1 MNTKQLINGII
12 DLDNE
17 NKALRNLL
25 NKSGD
30 ETVYTPTVLDE
41 IKEELFLYGLKYSIS
56 EHFTPFIY
64 PDEVFNEDTKEFIP
78 FDTWVQGIS
87 IDKFNRRY
95 FSDKIQENLS
105 NKEIIEL
112 YKPYLKSKY
121 DQLVRIKQELYEEDS
136 NESCES

>member
-25 NKSGD
+25 INTNDK
-30 ETVYTPTVLDE
+30 VQLTPTILDE
-41 IKEELFLYGLKYSIS
+41 IKEEIFLYGLKHSIS

-64 PDEVFNEDTKEFIP
+64 PDTIFNKDTNKFIP
-78 FDTWVQGIS
+78 FEAWVQGVT
-87 IDKFNRRY
+87 IDKYNRRY

-105 NKEIIEL
+105 NKEII
-112 YKPYLKSKY
+112 
-121 DQLVRIKQELYEEDS
+121 
-136 NESCES
+136 

>member
-17 NKALRNLL
+17 NKTLRGLL
-25 NKSGD
+25 NKTS
-30 ETVYTPTVLDE
+30 EKVELTPTILDE
-41 IKEELFLYGLKYSIS
+41 IKDEIFLYGLKYTVS

-64 PDEVFNEDTKEFIP
+64 PEEIFNKDTNEFIP
-78 FDTWVQGIS
+78 FEAWVQGIT
-87 IDKFNRRY
+87 IDKYNRRY
-95 FSDKIQENLS
+95 LSDKIQENLS

-112 YKPYLKSKY
+112 YKPYLKNKY
-121 DQLVRIKQELYEEDS
+121 DQLVRIKKEVLQEET